1 MWDSLYYMQYK
12 KFEGLDEVWLVDL
25 DIYETRFI
33 YQSCMER
40 KASTP
45 SNPFTHGCP
54 TCAHLVGPNINGPES
69 IS

>member
-12 KFEGLDEVWLVDL
+12 EFEGLDEVWLVDL

-45 SNPFTHGCP
+45 QIPLPMAAPHAP
-54 TCAHLVGPNINGPES
+54 I
-69 IS
+69 